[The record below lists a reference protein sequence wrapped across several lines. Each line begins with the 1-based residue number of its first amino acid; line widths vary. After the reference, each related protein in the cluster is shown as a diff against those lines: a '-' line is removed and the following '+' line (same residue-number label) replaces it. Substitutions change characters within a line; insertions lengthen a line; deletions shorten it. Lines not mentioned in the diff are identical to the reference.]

1 MNQSLRALAV
11 VALAALGIAGCST
24 SKTEIGGPSDMAIA
38 DQAPPQE
45 GGVGRCEKRLG
56 TVAITES
63 EVNSQAL
70 MSAGLPR
77 SMAPLVRHLLIRSGC
92 FNVVDRGAAY
102 SLLEA
107 ERRLREQLGTDAN
120 ATVAR
125 HLQPL
130 DYILRAEIVFAEQI
144 GQSKGVL
151 GGVFGDV
158 IGGIGGQYNKKEAV
172 VLLSVVDARTSEIT
186 SSVFGRGTS
195 DSAGLGSLVLSSGVF
210 AIDGGWADTP
220 QAKTVAAALVDAWN
234 RTLPKL
240 PAADIA
246 PPPKAK
252 PAVAPVVP
260 PAPVPVPLPLP
271 LEPSAAPPPVPASAP
286 ERAASAPA

>member
-1 MNQSLRALAV
+1 MIQSLRGLTV
-11 VALAALGIAGCST
+11 VLLIAIGSAGCST
-24 SKTEIGGPSDMAIA
+24 SRTRIGGPSDMAIA
-38 DQAPPQE
+38 DQAPPQQ
-45 GGVGRCEKRLG
+45 GGVARCEKRLG

-63 EVNSQAL
+63 EVNGQAL
-70 MSAGLPR
+70 LSAGLPR

-107 ERRLREQLGTDAN
+107 ERKLREQLGTDAQ
-120 ATVAR
+120 ATTAR

-130 DYILRAEIVFAEQI
+130 DYILRAEIVFAEQT
-144 GQSKGVL
+144 GGSKGVL
-151 GGVFGDV
+151 GGVFGEV

-240 PAADIA
+240 PAAEVA
-246 PPPKAK
+246 PPPK
-252 PAVAPVVP
+252 PAPVAAPAAPPP
-260 PAPVPVPLPLP
+260 PAPV
-271 LEPSAAPPPVPASAP
+271 SAP
-286 ERAASAPA
+286 ETAASATL

>member
-1 MNQSLRALAV
+1 MQSARLVFASLLAAAALA
-11 VALAALGIAGCST
+11 GCTTSST
-24 SKTEIGGPSDMAIA
+24 QIGGESDMAIA
-38 DQAPPQE
+38 DQAPPQQ
-45 GGVGRCEKRLG
+45 GGVARCEKRLG

-70 MSAGLPR
+70 LSAGLPR

-107 ERRLREQLGTDAN
+107 ERKLREQLGTDAN
-120 ATVAR
+120 APAVR

-144 GQSKGVL
+144 GQTKGLL
-151 GGVFGDV
+151 GGVIGDV

-195 DSAGLGSLVLSSGVF
+195 DSAGLGSLVLTSGVF

-240 PAADIA
+240 PAAEVA
-246 PPPKAK
+246 PPLK
-252 PAVAPVVP
+252 P
-260 PAPVPVPLPLP
+260 PAPVPVPTLP
-271 LEPSAAPPPVPASAP
+271 EPPRAPAVPAPPETPASSPHA
-286 ERAASAPA
+286 AASAA

>member
-1 MNQSLRALAV
+1 MKQSLRALTA

-38 DQAPPQE
+38 DQAPPQQ

-107 ERRLREQLGTDAN
+107 ERKLREQLGTDAN
-120 ATVAR
+120 APAAR

-246 PPPKAK
+246 PPPATKTR
-252 PAVAPVVP
+252 PAAPSVP
-260 PAPVPVPLPLP
+260 ASAPLPLP
-271 LEPSAAPPPVPASAP
+271 LEPSALPPPMPASAP
-286 ERAASAPA
+286 AAAASAPA